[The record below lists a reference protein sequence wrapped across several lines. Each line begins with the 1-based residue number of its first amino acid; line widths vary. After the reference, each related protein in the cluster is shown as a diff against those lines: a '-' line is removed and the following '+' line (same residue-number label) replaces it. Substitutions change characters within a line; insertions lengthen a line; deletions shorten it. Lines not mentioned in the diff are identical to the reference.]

1 MTSIIDNPEGLRDED
16 LIGSVIICFTF
27 YLGQRI
33 DPGEELVMD
42 DQAYIVYHQANLGSP
57 CLSFDVVTET
67 DSGGEFPLQVYGVA
81 GTQAA
86 KANNNNIIVFK
97 VCFLPTAHHIMS
109 HMTPCV

>member
-1 MTSIIDNPEGLRDED
+1 
-16 LIGSVIICFTF
+16 
-27 YLGQRI
+27 
-33 DPGEELVMD
+33 MD

-67 DSGGEFPLQVYGVA
+67 NSGGEFPLQVYGVA

-97 VCFLPTAHHIMS
+97 VCCLYSSTS
-109 HMTPCV
+109 

>member
-1 MTSIIDNPEGLRDED
+1 ML
-16 LIGSVIICFTF
+16 CFIF

-67 DSGGEFPLQVYGVA
+67 NSGGEFPLQVYGVA

-97 VCFLPTAHHIMS
+97 VCCLSSTLYMS
-109 HMTPCV
+109 HLNHPTCLTFSQYSFVSGPTLSQH